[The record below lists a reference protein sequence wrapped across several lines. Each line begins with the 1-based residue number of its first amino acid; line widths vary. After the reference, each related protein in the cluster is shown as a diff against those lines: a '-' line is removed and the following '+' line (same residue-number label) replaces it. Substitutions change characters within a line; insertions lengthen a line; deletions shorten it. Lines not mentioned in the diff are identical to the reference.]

1 MRMTTVTMA
10 TTMTININDHR
21 HQVILA
27 NRELFTK
34 DMSDNNGNGPSLQ
47 WSRPAQHSTA
57 YEGGNE
63 GCWLPAIEEYVCDD
77 FHTVYCCAELFPFLI
92 VVSFLLLTTEI
103 ASIQIC
109 RPSSPL
115 PLCPPLIQPRLIRTR
130 PFCSRTLAFQ
140 HCQITI
146 RKINDVNQSVSWFKR
161 LIWLDILS
169 IVLYF

>member
-1 MRMTTVTMA
+1 MKTTVIMA
-10 TTMTININDHR
+10 TTMTINIINHR

-34 DMSDNNGNGPSLQ
+34 DVSDNNGNGPSLQ
-47 WSRPAQHSTA
+47 RSRPAQHSTA

-77 FHTVYCCAELFPFLI
+77 FHTVYLRNGAELFSFFI
-92 VVSFLLLTTEI
+92 VVSFLLLTEI

-109 RPSSPL
+109 RPPSPL
-115 PLCPPLIQPRLIRTR
+115 PLYPPLIHPRLTRTR

-140 HCQITI
+140 HCQLTI
-146 RKINDVNQSVSWFKR
+146 RK
-161 LIWLDILS
+161 
-169 IVLYF
+169 